1 MTVRDKEGAM
11 GDEVLVTL
19 DNYEQ
24 RLMVRSLNDVRN
36 NLIGDKKPTEDLEDL
51 ILKVIDAPKKKRK
64 RREER

>member
-1 MTVRDKEGAM
+1 M

-64 RREER
+64 HREER